1 MSSKMRQKK
10 DGARRDKRNKSM
22 REDVKARR
30 AGDHA
35 ARPRT
40 KSTGAPKSHKPGHQP
55 QKPGR
60 GEQARV
66 GRHARKP
73 SDTMY
78 REGQADSLS
87 GPSERVRRAAS
98 MRTGGT
104 GSPKGG

>member
-10 DGARRDKRNKSM
+10 DGARRDKRNKAM
-22 REDVKARR
+22 RQDVEARR
-30 AGDHA
+30 EGRDAD
-35 ARPRT
+35 RPKT
-40 KSTGAPKSHKPGHQP
+40 KSTGAPKSAKPGHQP
-55 QKPGR
+55 KKSNG

-78 REGQADSLS
+78 REGQAESL
-87 GPSERVRRAAS
+87 GGRSERVQRGAS

-104 GSPKGG
+104 GTK